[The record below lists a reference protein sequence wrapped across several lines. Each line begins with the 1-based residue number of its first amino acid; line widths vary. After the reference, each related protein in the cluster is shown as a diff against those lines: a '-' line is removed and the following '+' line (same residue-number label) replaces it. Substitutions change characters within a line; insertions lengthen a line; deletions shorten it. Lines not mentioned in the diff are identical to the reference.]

1 MRNRLIYKYIG
12 KVLVGYSIVFI
23 FPILICLI
31 YKEAFLQYVL
41 PMVISLMVGLLLIKI
56 KSNKKGLHAK
66 DGFIIVAVSW
76 IIIAMLSALPFV
88 FRYKINYIDAIF
100 EATSGLTTTGATI
113 FKNVEELEKNILFW
127 RSLMHFVGGMGVL
140 AFMMAIIPLSRD
152 DKSMHLLKAEMPGP
166 SVAKLVPS
174 LKKTMFYLYG
184 IYLGLS
190 LTEFILLIVGNMN
203 VFDAT
208 LITMGTAG
216 TGGFTL
222 FNSSMATYSILNK
235 WTVAVFMF
243 LFGVNFNIYF
253 LILIKDLKTAIKSE
267 ELKAYILIF
276 LISVICIILNTYQM
290 FSNLNEA
297 ILSGFFHASS
307 LITSTGY
314 SIGEINIYPSFSRII
329 CLLLMF
335 TSACAGSTCG
345 GIKVSRLVILSKTI
359 KRDILKII
367 HPSSIRI
374 ITFDGKK
381 LDDEIC
387 RTNNTFIFLY
397 IILILIIM
405 LIVSLD
411 KISFET
417 TLNAVLSTFAN
428 VGLCFNISNF
438 SDFSLISKIA
448 LSIGMLLGR
457 LEIFPVIVL
466 LTDWK
471 RKI

>member
-1 MRNRLIYKYIG
+1 MKNKLIYKYIG
-12 KVLVGYSIVFI
+12 KVLIGYSVVFV
-23 FPILICLI
+23 FPILVSLI
-31 YKEAFLQYVL
+31 YKESFLQYIL
-41 PMVISLMVGLLLIKI
+41 PMAICLILGLLLCKI
-56 KSNKKGLHAK
+56 KSDKRDLHAK
-66 DGFIIVAVSW
+66 DGFIIVAISW
-76 IIIAMLSALPFV
+76 IIIAMISALPFV
-88 FRYKINYIDAIF
+88 FRYKINYIDSIF

-184 IYLGLS
+184 IYIGLS
-190 LTEFILLIVGNMN
+190 ITEFILLIVGKMN
-203 VFDAT
+203 AFDAT

-216 TGGFTL
+216 TGGFSL
-222 FNSSMATYSILNK
+222 LNSSIATYSILNK
-235 WTVAVFMF
+235 WTVTIFMI

-253 LILIKDLKTAIKSE
+253 LILIKDFKTALKSE

-276 LISVICIILNTYQM
+276 LTAVLCIIINTYQL

-314 SIGEINIYPSFSRII
+314 SIGDINIFPSFSRII
-329 CLLLMF
+329 CILLMF
-335 TSACAGSTCG
+335 ISACAGSTCG

-367 HPSSIRI
+367 HPNSVRT

-381 LDDEIC
+381 LDEEIC
-387 RTNNTFIFLY
+387 KTNNTFIFLY

-411 KISFET
+411 KVSFET
-417 TLNAVLSTFAN
+417 TLNAVLSTYAN

-438 SDFSLISKIA
+438 SEFSIISKIA

-457 LEIFPVIVL
+457 LEIFPIIVL
-466 LTDWK
+466 FTDWK